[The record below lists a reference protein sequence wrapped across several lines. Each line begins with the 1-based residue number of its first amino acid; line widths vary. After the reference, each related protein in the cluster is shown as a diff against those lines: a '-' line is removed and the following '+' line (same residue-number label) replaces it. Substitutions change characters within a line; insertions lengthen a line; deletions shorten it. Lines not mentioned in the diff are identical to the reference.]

1 MCLLEMQL
9 SEANVEEIYNKVY
22 KKYEKNHLNRF
33 RHIVGVCNMAQKLA
47 LIYGVDPIKA
57 KIAALLHDYYK
68 YEDVLEM
75 DLYLD
80 DEIERMECKKYPFLY
95 HAYCSAKAARVEF
108 KIEDVDIIN
117 AIHNHVF
124 GRENMGMLEKI
135 VMISDYTEE
144 NRKYE
149 DCIKCREIL
158 FSEGIDKA
166 IYYST
171 LKTIEH
177 VKKMG
182 GDIHPTQEKI
192 LKEYEEK

>member
-75 DLYLD
+75 DLYLLGLQLP
-80 DEIERMECKKYPFLY
+80 Y
-95 HAYCSAKAARVEF
+95 
-108 KIEDVDIIN
+108 
-117 AIHNHVF
+117 
-124 GRENMGMLEKI
+124 
-135 VMISDYTEE
+135 
-144 NRKYE
+144 
-149 DCIKCREIL
+149 
-158 FSEGIDKA
+158 
-166 IYYST
+166 
-171 LKTIEH
+171 
-177 VKKMG
+177 
-182 GDIHPTQEKI
+182 
-192 LKEYEEK
+192 